1 MIKQSLRTVFGPILR
16 PLEQGDEPFAH
27 KPLNRKILIAVGV
40 LFMVLCGVAAFFA
53 LNQSAAGYIAP
64 ALAHFAKQLEA
75 QLGENRLPCGGI
87 RTADDR
93 STTSGSQ
100 VLIVMPCP

>member
-1 MIKQSLRTVFGPILR
+1 MVKKSLRTVFGPILR

-40 LFMVLCGVAAFFA
+40 LFMILCGVAAFFA

-64 ALAHFAKQLEA
+64 VVIFFTVGAV
-75 QLGENRLPCGGI
+75 C
-87 RTADDR
+87 
-93 STTSGSQ
+93 
-100 VLIVMPCP
+100 LIVGFLGNDRAVSKIWGNR